1 MEGWVEEDCRALI
14 KPCKANGCRDFLL
27 SGRVCGGRLYM
38 KILGRWARFMREFKL
53 KDASLTLLIIAF
65 FKNAIVYG
73 MEEVK
78 VAVGRLD

>member
-1 MEGWVEEDCRALI
+1 MRDPFEMSLWKDII
-14 KPCKANGCRDFLL
+14 KGGKDFSLKLAVRL
-27 SGRVCGGRLYM
+27 SNDRLE
-38 KILGRWARFMREFKL
+38 RFWWDRFTREFKL

-65 FKNAIVYG
+65 LKNAIVYG